1 MVETNHRDELRKYLE
16 ECGVQTGIHY
26 PTPIHLQVAYSD
38 LGYKK
43 GAFPNAEFLAGRI
56 LSLPIFAEL
65 TEDQIAFVCEQ
76 IRSFTEVKR

>member
-16 ECGVQTGIHY
+16 ERGVQTGIHY

-43 GAFPNAEFLAGRI
+43 GAFPNAEYLATRI
-56 LSLPIFAEL
+56 LSLPMFAEL
-65 TEDQIAFVCEQ
+65 TEDQIAHVSGLV
-76 IRSFTEVKR
+76 RSFAEEKR

>member
-1 MVETNHRDELRKYLE
+1 
-16 ECGVQTGIHY
+16 
-26 PTPIHLQVAYSD
+26 LQVAYSD